1 MASDSRA
8 LTLKL
13 LADVADFQRKIDQ
26 SEKTTEGFS
35 GKVKE
40 FGDKA
45 KVAFAAAGAAA
56 AAYAGKLLVEGV
68 KAAIEDEKAQ
78 AKLAATLKNVTGATD
93 DQIASTEEYIKK
105 TSLAFGV
112 TDDDLRPS
120 LERLSIAT
128 GDVTKAQNL
137 QKLALDVAAGSGKS
151 LDSVTQALSRAYEGN
166 TSSLSRLGVGISAA
180 ELKTMSF
187 DEVTA
192 TLSETFKN
200 QATIQADT
208 FQGKMARLQV
218 AFDEA
223 KESLGSR
230 LLPILTSAM
239 TFITEKAVPAVQ
251 SILNKF
257 TPLTKAIGE
266 NKDEFKILWDFLN
279 KFIVPIMTGALKTA
293 ISGIVTVV
301 TGAVTAVGK
310 LIGAFQ
316 GAYDKY
322 KQFVDFLKNN
332 PLSKWLGKINPFDNA
347 SFSSTGGFVNASF
360 SSGGTGSLTFGT
372 DGDGVSSA
380 PTGGGT
386 DGNQL
391 GGIGTGIGTDSA
403 RTSTLAN
410 PPRVIEIRGRRIL
423 TPAGLTEEEAYAYA
437 ERVVT
442 AAERSDELA
451 AKTAEI
457 RARIAARNNGS
468 SDSTTGT
475 AVTVN
480 VGVAGDPE
488 SLART
493 ISDVLNASLN
503 RGTGALGS
511 AF

>member
-56 AAYAGKLLVEGV
+56 AAYATKLVVDGV

-78 AKLAATLKNVTGATD
+78 AKLASTLKNVTGATD
-93 DQIASTEEYIKK
+93 AQIASVEEYIKK

-112 TDDDLRPS
+112 TDEDLRPS
-120 LERLSIAT
+120 LERLTIAT

-151 LDSVTQALSRAYEGN
+151 LDTVTQALSKAYEGN
-166 TSSLSRLGVGISAA
+166 TASLSKLGVGLSAA
-180 ELKTMSF
+180 ELKTMTF
-187 DEVTA
+187 DDVTA
-192 TLSETFKN
+192 ELSKTFKD
-200 QATIQADT
+200 QASVQADT
-208 FQGKMARLQV
+208 FQGKMAKLQV

-223 KESLGSR
+223 KESLGAR

-239 TFITEKAVPAVQ
+239 TFITEKAVPAAQ
-251 SILNKF
+251 AILDKF
-257 TPLTKAIGE
+257 KPLTTAIDD
-266 NKDEFKILWDFLN
+266 NKDEFKALWDFLKDN
-279 KFIVPIMTGALKTA
+279 IVPIMTGALKVA
-293 ISGIVTVV
+293 ITGIVTVV

-310 LIGAFQ
+310 LVGMFQ

-347 SFSSTGGFVNASF
+347 STTSTSAGFANVSFNAS
-360 SSGGTGSLTFGT
+360 SAGAITFGNDNN
-372 DGDGVSSA
+372 DGGDQSNAYGGV
-380 PTGGGT
+380 
-386 DGNQL
+386 
-391 GGIGTGIGTDSA
+391 GTGIGTPSA
-403 RTSTLAN
+403 RTGTTAT
-410 PPRVIEIRGRRIL
+410 PPRVIEIRGRKIL

-442 AAERSDELA
+442 AAEKSDELA

-457 RARIAARNNGS
+457 RARINARKNGV
-468 SDSTTGT
+468 TTDTDIPT
-475 AVTVN
+475 AITVN

-493 ISDVLNASLN
+493 ISDVLNSSLN
-503 RGTGALGS
+503 RGTGALGT
-511 AF
+511 AFV